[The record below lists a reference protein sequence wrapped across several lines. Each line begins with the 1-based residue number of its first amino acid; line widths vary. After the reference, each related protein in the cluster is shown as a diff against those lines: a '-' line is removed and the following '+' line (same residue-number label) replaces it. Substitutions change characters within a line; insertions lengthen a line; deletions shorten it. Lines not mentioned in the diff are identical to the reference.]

1 MPSQINKTQKHDFEP
16 VVMSWLLV
24 CIVDALVLHYKF
36 LLQADMLVL
45 KNLYCF
51 FLFDVYVF
59 VCLFMSV
66 FCTICAAGFFHVL
79 CC

>member
-36 LLQADMLVL
+36 LLQVDLLVL
-45 KNLYCF
+45 KNLYSILH
-51 FLFDVYVF
+51 LFV
-59 VCLFMSV
+59 
-66 FCTICAAGFFHVL
+66 
-79 CC
+79 